1 MFSTR
6 LIKMIA
12 AGFMLISLSAC
23 KEYEV
28 LFSKTTQFRYNQ
40 PIQISVSAKE
50 KSSQKFILDFQPKDF
65 VLLEDG
71 QPVSGSES
79 AAGTQL
85 LKGNVTLNT
94 ALLIDL
100 SGSVA
105 DDEASF
111 KKLKS
116 SVLAFASDYFS
127 SADNTSLRLG
137 LFSFDGRLGY
147 RSLVPGY
154 TFIARQQ
161 LPQLLESIQNLKC
174 PSEYC
179 YDKSTNLNESL
190 HSLTIKLQKLSDR
203 VGDSSL
209 QKNITNLIVYT
220 DGTDRADLM
229 SSLDV
234 ENTIKRSL
242 LNHYGVTV
250 GTEVNQEQIKK
261 LSPSGAFHASEMGD
275 LQAIFKKLVAHL
287 KEQASAN
294 MTIEYCTP
302 KRRGSH
308 TLTVQVKY
316 QGSFLAA
323 KDFNFEASPESTHC
337 RVSSNGS
344 HSLDESTLPLD
355 FNLNSMEYLAV
366 RPIQNPT
373 KSSSET
379 KTSNPVS
386 PKVDVPSQTAE
397 STDVSDDEEDPDEEE
412 GFKP

>member
-6 LIKMIA
+6 FIKVIA
-12 AGFMLISLSAC
+12 AGLTLISLSAC

-28 LFSKTTQFRYNQ
+28 LFSESKRYSYYQ
-40 PIQISVSAKE
+40 PIQISISAKE
-50 KSSQKFILDFQPKDF
+50 KNSQKFILDFQPKDF

-71 QPVSGSES
+71 QPISGSES

-111 KKLKS
+111 KKLKD
-116 SVLAFASDYFS
+116 SVLAFAKDYFS
-127 SADNTSLRLG
+127 STDNTSLRLG

-154 TFIARQQ
+154 SFIARQQ
-161 LPQLLESIQNLKC
+161 LPLLLESIENLTC
-174 PSEYC
+174 PSDYC
-179 YDKSTNLNESL
+179 SDKSTNLNESL
-190 HSLTIKLQKLSDR
+190 QSLTINLQRLSDS
-203 VGDSSL
+203 VGDSNL
-209 QKNITNLIVYT
+209 QKNMTNLIVYT
-220 DGTDRADLM
+220 DGTDRADLLP
-229 SSLDV
+229 STAV
-234 ENTIKRSL
+234 ESIIKKSRV
-242 LNHYGVTV
+242 NHYGVTV

-261 LSPSGAFHASEMGD
+261 LSPSGSFHGSEMGD

-287 KEQASAN
+287 KDQASAN
-294 MTIEYCTP
+294 MTIEYCSP

-316 QGSFLAA
+316 QGSFLAS
-323 KDFNFEASPESTHC
+323 KDFQFEASSESNLC
-337 RVSSNGS
+337 RVTGHGS
-344 HSLDESTLPLD
+344 QSLDQSTLPLD
-355 FNLNSMEYLAV
+355 LQLNPMRYQK
-366 RPIQNPT
+366 QNQ
-373 KSSSET
+373 SSSES
-379 KTSNPVS
+379 KTSKPVS
-386 PKVDVPSQTAE
+386 PKMEVPFQAAE
-397 STDVSDDEEDPDEEE
+397 PEDSSDEDEDPDDEA

>member
-6 LIKMIA
+6 FIKMIA
-12 AGFMLISLSAC
+12 AGLTLISLSAC

-28 LFSKTTQFRYNQ
+28 LFSEANRYSYYQ

-50 KSSQKFILDFQPKDF
+50 KNSQKFILDFQPKDF
-65 VLLEDG
+65 ILLEDG
-71 QPVSGSES
+71 QPISGSES

-111 KKLKS
+111 KKLKE
-116 SVLAFASDYFS
+116 SVLAFAKDYFS

-154 TFIARQQ
+154 SFIARQQ
-161 LPQLLESIQNLKC
+161 LPQLLESIKNLTC
-174 PSEYC
+174 PSDYC
-179 YDKSTNLNESL
+179 SDKSTNLNESL
-190 HSLTIKLQKLSDR
+190 QSLTFNLQRLSDR
-203 VGDSSL
+203 VGNSSL

-220 DGTDRADLM
+220 DGTDQADLL
-229 SSLDV
+229 SSLAV
-234 ENTIKRSL
+234 ENTIKNSL
-242 LNHYGVTV
+242 VNHYGVTV

-261 LSPSGAFHASEMGD
+261 LSPAGAFHGSEMGD

-294 MTIEYCTP
+294 MTIEYCSP

-316 QGSFLAA
+316 QDSFLAS
-323 KDFNFEASPESTHC
+323 KDFKFEASPESNFC
-337 RVSSNGS
+337 RVTSNGS
-344 HSLDESTLPLD
+344 RSLDQSTLPLD
-355 FNLNSMEYLAV
+355 PQLNLIVPAQVSS
-366 RPIQNPT
+366 IQNP
-373 KSSSET
+373 SIPSSEA
-379 KTSNPVS
+379 KTSKPVS
-386 PKVDVPSQTAE
+386 PKMDVPSQT
-397 STDVSDDEEDPDEEE
+397 SDPVDSSEEDEDPEDGA
-412 GFKP
+412 GFQP